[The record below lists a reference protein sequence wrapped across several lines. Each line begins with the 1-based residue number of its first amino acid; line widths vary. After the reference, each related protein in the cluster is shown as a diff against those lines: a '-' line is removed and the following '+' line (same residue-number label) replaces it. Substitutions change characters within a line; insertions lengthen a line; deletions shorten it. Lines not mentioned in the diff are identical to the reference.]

1 MWSDANEAKQA
12 VDLLVKWNDI
22 DVEDALEL
30 LGKDF
35 QNVNVRRYAVLQ
47 LKKANDS
54 VCILKKKKK
63 KKKKKITNIYNIF
76 IYKSIVL
83 YCDTGFTIVFI
94 TISSSFKI

>member
-63 KKKKKITNIYNIF
+63 KKKKKKIF
-76 IYKSIVL
+76 
-83 YCDTGFTIVFI
+83 
-94 TISSSFKI
+94 

>member
-47 LKKANDS
+47 LKKANDAVS
-54 VCILKKKKK
+54 LYIQIEHILECINKNKF
-63 KKKKKITNIYNIF
+63 N
-76 IYKSIVL
+76 SH
-83 YCDTGFTIVFI
+83 
-94 TISSSFKI
+94 

>member
-1 MWSDANEAKQA
+1 MYIK
-12 VDLLVKWNDI
+12 
-22 DVEDALEL
+22 
-30 LGKDF
+30 
-35 QNVNVRRYAVLQ
+35 
-47 LKKANDS
+47 
-54 VCILKKKKK
+54 KKKKK

>member
-47 LKKANDS
+47 LKKANDA
-54 VCILKKKKK
+54 VCYILLY
-63 KKKKKITNIYNIF
+63 IYN
-76 IYKSIVL
+76 L
-83 YCDTGFTIVFI
+83 YIH
-94 TISSSFKI
+94 KYN

>member
-47 LKKANDS
+47 LKKANDVVS
-54 VCILKKKKK
+54 YSSRKKE
-63 KKKKKITNIYNIF
+63 KIWVIKNKIKYIIIINKIYI
-76 IYKSIVL
+76 
-83 YCDTGFTIVFI
+83 
-94 TISSSFKI
+94 

>member
-54 VCILKKKKK
+54 VCI
-63 KKKKKITNIYNIF
+63 
-76 IYKSIVL
+76 
-83 YCDTGFTIVFI
+83 
-94 TISSSFKI
+94 